1 MNNTVHGAFFLLM
14 ELNLMKPL
22 AVFDLE
28 TTGTNV
34 ATDRIVEI
42 SVVKVSPDNREQIL
56 TQRINPGIPIPK
68 ESSAIHGIYDE
79 DVKDM
84 PTFAQIGP
92 KIAAFL
98 SNCDLAGF
106 NCNKFD
112 IPLLVEEFLRNDIPF
127 EMKGRRLIDV
137 QNIFHKMEPRT
148 LKAAYKFYCQ
158 KNLENAHSAEAD
170 AVATLEILKAQLDC
184 YKDVE
189 YTSSDG
195 NTCKP
200 IVNEMK
206 ALSEFTYQQKFADL
220 AGHLIYNSKDNEVFN
235 FGKYKGKTVED
246 VFLIEPSYYDW
257 MMKADFP
264 MYTKKII
271 TSIKL
276 RGFNK
281 NSVSI
286 N

>member
-1 MNNTVHGAFFLLM
+1 
-14 ELNLMKPL
+14 
-22 AVFDLE
+22 
-28 TTGTNV
+28 
-34 ATDRIVEI
+34 
-42 SVVKVSPDNREQIL
+42 
-56 TQRINPGIPIPK
+56 
-68 ESSAIHGIYDE
+68 
-79 DVKDM
+79 
-84 PTFAQIGP
+84 
-92 KIAAFL
+92 
-98 SNCDLAGF
+98 
-106 NCNKFD
+106 
-112 IPLLVEEFLRNDIPF
+112 LLVEEFLRNDIPF

-220 AGHLIYNSKDNEVFN
+220 AGHLIYNSKD
-235 FGKYKGKTVED
+235 
-246 VFLIEPSYYDW
+246 
-257 MMKADFP
+257 
-264 MYTKKII
+264 
-271 TSIKL
+271 
-276 RGFNK
+276 
-281 NSVSI
+281 
-286 N
+286 